1 MVSVTSPPPVTP
13 HRGAG
18 SQTTQANGNVTSP
31 GPASPGL
38 QRGRGS
44 ASGGSLLLP
53 PTGAAT
59 PDGPDAA
66 PPSLLDAL
74 QSALE
79 PSDSGRTDVAQ
90 GQSSVAPLHEPASGL
105 LPVSPAGP
113 EERNPPMP
121 SAQPLVPGGTDMGM
135 SAATRID
142 AHGAEDGGVS
152 APSVGLA
159 AGTARQALEGT
170 FGRLSGGL
178 FERLHALALS
188 EHDLPQG
195 SYVSGGLPHIQTAA
209 QALVQAGRAP

>member
-1 MVSVTSPPPVTP
+1 VTSPPPVTP
-13 HRGAG
+13 RRGVG
-18 SQTTQANGNVTSP
+18 SQTTQVNGNVPSP

-38 QRGRGS
+38 QRGRGR
-44 ASGGSLLLP
+44 ASGDPHPLP

-59 PDGPDAA
+59 LDGTDSA

-74 QSALE
+74 QSAL
-79 PSDSGRTDVAQ
+79 
-90 GQSSVAPLHEPASGL
+90 EPASGL